1 MTGVRSRSSTVIS
14 NCWTST
20 CRALQPLQPWLGECL
35 VGGVS
40 NSQQAAFVL
49 IDDKAN
55 QDVMTIMEFASI
67 EYEQAL
73 QEYLNYNMNLE
84 QWSTNYFQWRVC

>member
-1 MTGVRSRSSTVIS
+1 
-14 NCWTST
+14 
-20 CRALQPLQPWLGECL
+20 
-35 VGGVS
+35 
-40 NSQQAAFVL
+40 
-49 IDDKAN
+49 
-55 QDVMTIMEFASI
+55 MTIMEFASI